1 MTSIVIGNSASYG
14 SATNNAAG
22 VAASLGSQFASAS
35 SGALTIKN
43 GVKID
48 NSNASDPKFR
58 FSDGTA
64 KGMTSGSNVTTN
76 TQGPL
81 TIDSSGVFGASVT
94 IASGVYLW
102 SDSTS
107 SPALKIN
114 VPCTVTNS
122 GYIIGKGGVG
132 GYRADNAGDGGPA
145 LEIASGVT
153 GVTIVN
159 NSGAYIA
166 GGGGG
171 GAGSPNHSGHECG
184 NGGGGAGGGRGGGYL
199 SSRNGG
205 AGGAIGSS
213 GANGQ
218 TRVSSRDRGRG
229 GGAGGGAGHGL
240 NDGSGGGGGGR
251 ILPGTGG
258 AGATNGTYGTGGSGG
273 SGGNAGGNALSNAAG
288 GGGGGWGA
296 AGGYADNSN
305 NWGGGSGGA
314 AIKDN
319 GVTYTLTNNGTVY
332 GTT

>member
-1 MTSIVIGNSASYG
+1 MATITIGG
-14 SATNNAAG
+14 S
-22 VAASLGSQFASAS
+22 
-35 SGALTIKN
+35 N
-43 GVKID
+43 GIAW
-48 NSNASDPKFR
+48 NSNTLSKAAFAGKSENVTTV
-58 FSDGTA
+58 S
-64 KGMTSGSNVTTN
+64 SNVTLDACSFDNTDTTEPVFNDSKGALGFSGSDYTVSSN
-76 TQGPL
+76 TQEL
-81 TIDSSGVFGASVT
+81 TVEEGDVTVGLFGGNVV
-94 IASGVYLW
+94 INSGVYVW

-107 SPALKIN
+107 TPALKLN
-114 VPCTVTNS
+114 TPCGVVNN

-132 GYRADNAGDGGPA
+132 GYRANNAGDGGPA
-145 LEIASGVT
+145 LEIASGLS
-153 GVTIVN
+153 GVSVVN

-171 GAGSPNHSGHECG
+171 GAGSPDHSGNECG

-199 SSRNGG
+199 SNRNGG
-205 AGGAIGSS
+205 SGGGVGSS

-218 TRVSSRDRGRG
+218 TRVSSRDYGSG
-229 GGAGGGAGHGL
+229 GQAGGGGGEGL

-258 AGATNGTYGTGGSGG
+258 AGAGSGGGSGG
-273 SGGNAGGNALSNAAG
+273 GAGNAGQGARANAGG

-296 AGGYADNSN
+296 SGGYADNSN

-319 GVTYTLTNNGTVY
+319 GQTYTLTNNGTVY